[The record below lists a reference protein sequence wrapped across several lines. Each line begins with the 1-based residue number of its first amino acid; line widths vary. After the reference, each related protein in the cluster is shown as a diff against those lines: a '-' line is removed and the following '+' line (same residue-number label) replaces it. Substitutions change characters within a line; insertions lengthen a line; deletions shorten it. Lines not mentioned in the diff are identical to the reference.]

1 MEVGHISGGTVNWSR
16 AHFGAWSV
24 RVRVRV
30 RVRVS
35 TLAHVV
41 LGLGLGLRLA
51 LWRMV
56 YFSDVGIMR

>member
-30 RVRVS
+30 S
-35 TLAHVV
+35 TLAHVL